1 MAKLVL
7 NVEYDF
13 DFFLL
18 GISCHEKD
26 YRLSWALNN
35 SLHLELAK
43 EKDLQI
49 DAKKNSTPLT
59 HSIFTFDNEQE
70 YRQFYLISNR
80 GSNGLLVPEQK
91 HADFFLLIKGSL
103 MTEDKP
109 SIIKGVKETPMVLTA
124 FEIDPNQLKS
134 KENLLF

>member
-35 SLHLELAK
+35 SLHIELAK
-43 EKDLQI
+43 ENDLQI
-49 DAKKNSTPLT
+49 DAKKNSKPLM

-70 YRQFYLISNR
+70 YRQYYLISNR
-80 GSNGLLVPEQK
+80 GSNGFLVPEQK
-91 HADFFLLIKGSL
+91 QADYFLLIKGSL

-109 SIIKGVKETPMVLTA
+109 SIIKRVKETSMVLTA

>member
-35 SLHLELAK
+35 NLHLELAK

-49 DAKKNSTPLT
+49 DAKKNSTPLL

-70 YRQFYLISNR
+70 CRQYYLISNR

-91 HADFFLLIKGSL
+91 HADYFLLIKGSL
-103 MTEDKP
+103 MKEDEP
-109 SIIKGVKETPMVLTA
+109 YIIKRVKETPMVLTA
-124 FEIDPNQLKS
+124 FEIDPIQLKS